1 MAKMSSCGMGMG
13 MGMGMGASKGP
24 AMNILMI
31 AVYVIIAYVIYK
43 IVMYIMS
50 YRQTAMPN
58 IHPPS
63 GNRPPGGCS
72 TGTCGAK

>member
-1 MAKMSSCGMGMG
+1 MAKMAKMSSCGI
-13 MGMGMGASKGP
+13 GMGASKGP

-31 AVYVIIAYVIYK
+31 AVYLVIAYVIYK
-43 IVMYIMS
+43 IVMYIMG

-58 IHPPS
+58 IPPPS
-63 GNRPPGGCS
+63 GNKSSGGCS